1 MDYTVHGI
9 LQARILECIA
19 GPFSRGSSQPRDQTQ
34 VSRIASGFFTSRSS
48 REALQTP
55 VVVVV
60 LLAQSCL
67 ILCDPMDCSP
77 LGSSVH
83 GILQARILEWV
94 AIPFS
99 TRHQW
104 TSFIQLPSP
113 LPLGLCTVLVSLRR
127 TLSLL
132 SQTLHQFSFQGL
144 SINPLSPSSD
154 ITYFRKPILNH
165 QSKSGL

>member
-9 LQARILECIA
+9 LQARILEWVAI
-19 GPFSRGSSQPRDQTQ
+19 PFSRGSSQPRDWTQ
-34 VSRIASGFFTSRSS
+34 VSLIASGFFTSWAT

-55 VVVVV
+55 VVVVLV
-60 LLAQSCL
+60 AQSCL

-77 LGSSVH
+77 PGSSVH

-113 LPLGLCTVLVSLRR
+113 LPLGLCTVLVSLLR
-127 TLSLL
+127 TLSVL
-132 SQTLHQFSFQGL
+132 SQTLHQFSFQGF

-154 ITYFRKPILNH
+154 ITYFKKPILNH
-165 QSKSGL
+165 HSKSGL